1 MQPHHRQMPNQRE
14 ADGLWGLQIGETH
27 AVMLAAEKTVSIN
40 PVPCLLGEV
49 R

>member
-1 MQPHHRQMPNQRE
+1 MQPRPRQMPARRE
-14 ADGLWGLQIGETH
+14 ADGLSGLRIGETL